1 MDTLISKQTKMRV
14 RIAEEPEDCVILGA
28 GRAVQ
33 WIDSVKMDAG
43 KENGNVPLTAY
54 Y

>member
-1 MDTLISKQTKMRV
+1 MSVLEKVLTFFYPKRCLL
-14 RIAEEPEDCVILGA
+14 C